1 MLAPGNGDSLQ
12 LHILL
17 DEAPML
23 INRMAQELVEFG
35 EELQHPV
42 AIHDP
47 IPDEWI
53 DPFFPKP
60 LGIRLHGW
68 G

>member
-1 MLAPGNGDSLQ
+1 MLALGNGDSIQ

-23 INRMAQELVEFG
+23 INRMAQEHIEFV
-35 EELQHPV
+35 EELQHPI

-53 DPFFPKP
+53 DTFFSKA
-60 LGIRLHGW
+60 LGIRLHG
-68 G
+68 